1 MDDKYSFDIRT
12 KKVSGGIDVTQD
24 VSPHLEWA
32 KYMRENTKGLNQF
45 RQKADT
51 GFKPFCTIPDSVA
64 LDIMTRYHV
73 NIHSSECTKDDLRV
87 VKSIIKRDY
96 PQLMYFH

>member
-51 GFKPFCTIPDSVA
+51 GFKPF
-64 LDIMTRYHV
+64 
-73 NIHSSECTKDDLRV
+73 
-87 VKSIIKRDY
+87 
-96 PQLMYFH
+96 